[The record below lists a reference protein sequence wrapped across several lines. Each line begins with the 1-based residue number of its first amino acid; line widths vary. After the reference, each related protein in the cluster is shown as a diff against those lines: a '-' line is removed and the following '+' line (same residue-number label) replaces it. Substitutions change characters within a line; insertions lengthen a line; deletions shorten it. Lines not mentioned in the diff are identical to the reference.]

1 MLCRRFAPLDREW
14 EELYQQGCVG
24 FMKAVNRFDPAMGVK
39 FSTYAVPV
47 ILGEMRTLTR
57 ISAPCHIPRQDREL
71 RARVRRAEALLRQQ
85 NHREP
90 TVTELAMA
98 LRMDPA
104 ELTLAMEEIATVPLD
119 APLGG
124 STHPVAELI
133 PDPQGESWLNKLLLQ
148 DMLERLPQRERKLLY
163 LRWRQG
169 LTQAETARAL
179 GMTQVQ
185 VSRAEMRLKSRLRPP
200 MDGQRLR
207 KRKTFPLP
215 LAGFSRPDANIQ
227 CQFPDFRFAKER
239 PLPCLPAPKI

>member
-1 MLCRRFAPLDREW
+1 MTSAFTKDSVTPEERRYAEAAEDHLPLVKMLCRRFAPLNRER

-24 FMKAVNRFDPAMGVK
+24 LMKALSRFDPSMGVK

-47 ILGEMRTLTR
+47 ILGEMRTFTR

-185 VSRAEMRLKSRLRPP
+185 VSRAEMRLKSQLRRQW
-200 MDGQRLR
+200 MDSG
-207 KRKTFPLP
+207 
-215 LAGFSRPDANIQ
+215 
-227 CQFPDFRFAKER
+227 
-239 PLPCLPAPKI
+239 

>member
-1 MLCRRFAPLDREW
+1 
-14 EELYQQGCVG
+14 
-24 FMKAVNRFDPAMGVK
+24 MGVK

-185 VSRAEMRLKSRLRPP
+185 VSRAEMRLKSQLRRQW
-200 MDGQRLR
+200 MDSG
-207 KRKTFPLP
+207 
-215 LAGFSRPDANIQ
+215 
-227 CQFPDFRFAKER
+227 
-239 PLPCLPAPKI
+239 